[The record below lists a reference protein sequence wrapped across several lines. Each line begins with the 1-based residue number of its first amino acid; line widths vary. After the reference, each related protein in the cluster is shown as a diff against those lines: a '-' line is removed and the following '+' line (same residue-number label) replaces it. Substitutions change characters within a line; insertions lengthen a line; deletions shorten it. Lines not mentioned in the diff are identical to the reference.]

1 MKRQKSFESQGP
13 ALYLVPTP
21 IGNLQEMTP
30 RALEVLSKVDA
41 VAAEDTRN
49 TGLLLQKFELKKPL
63 ISHHEHNQKESIP
76 RILDRLKNGE
86 SIAVVSDAGYPL
98 ISDPGAALVNA
109 VIDGG
114 WPVVPLSGCNAALDA
129 LAASGLP
136 ADHFVFYGFLSAKSA
151 QRKKELESL
160 KQIPFTLLF
169 YEAPHRI
176 EKMLADMKDVFGN
189 REICLARE
197 LTKLHEE
204 FLRGSLDEVIEALP
218 GLKGEMV
225 VVVAGYEPE
234 AISVSSLT
242 DEVWALEEQGLSRMA
257 AVKQVAKSNG
267 ISKNQLYKQM
277 LSEESEEVLDGEADE
292 EISSE
297 AEAEEESAETLEE

>member
-1 MKRQKSFESQGP
+1 MKRQKSFEQTGP

-21 IGNLQEMTP
+21 IGNLQEMSP
-30 RALEVLSKVDA
+30 RAIETLEKADA

-49 TGLLLQKFELKKPL
+49 TGLLLQKFDLKKPL
-63 ISHHEHNQKESIP
+63 ISHHEHNQRESIP
-76 RILDRLKNGE
+76 RILEKLKAGE
-86 SIAVVSDAGYPL
+86 TIAVVSDAGYPL

-109 VIDGG
+109 VIDAGY
-114 WPVVPLSGCNAALDA
+114 PVIPLSGCNAALDA

-176 EKMLADMKDVFGN
+176 EKMLADLQAVFGD
-189 REICLARE
+189 RQICLARE

-204 FLRGSLDEVIEALP
+204 FLRGTISEVLEVTA

-225 VVVAGYEPE
+225 VVVSGYEKE
-234 AISVSSLT
+234 EVEVSSLL
-242 DEVWALEEQGLSRMA
+242 DEVRALEANGVSRMS
-257 AVKQVAKSNG
+257 AVKQIAKANG

-277 LSEESEEVLDGEADE
+277 LAEPALEEIEGEADE
-292 EISSE
+292 EVSSE
-297 AEAEEESAETLEE
+297 EDAQEESAESLAE